1 MTHHDS
7 KWRPKGALDTYRGFE
22 VSDHTV
28 GANEFNPGVVDGEVD
43 LERLLEPLDE
53 DGDEE

>member
-7 KWRPKGALDTYRGFE
+7 GWRPKGALDTYRGFE

-28 GANEFNPGVVDGEVD
+28 GANEFNPGEVDGEVD
-43 LERLLEPLDE
+43 LGVGTAEEPD
-53 DGDEE
+53 DEE

>member
-7 KWRPKGALDTYRGFE
+7 GWRPKGALDTYRGFV

-28 GANEFNPGVVDGEVD
+28 GANEFNPGDREWDVDPTGHATDEVD
-43 LERLLEPLDE
+43 V
-53 DGDEE
+53 DEE